1 MDFETIRKLVETRLS
16 NWTDAPVA
24 YDNVA
29 PGPSVQTA
37 IDNKSPWI
45 RLTINHGDSFTSAIG
60 SEPCVRRTGL
70 IQCQLFTDERV
81 GTSTASTLADS
92 LAGHLQYWYE
102 GGLSTQAASLDRV
115 GPSDGWYNYVVTV
128 PFRGE

>member
-1 MDFETIRKLVETRLS
+1 MDFETIRQLVETRLN

-24 YDNVA
+24 FDNVA

-37 IDNKSPWI
+37 IDNKTPWV
-45 RLTINHGDSFTSAIG
+45 RLTINHGDSLTSAIG

-81 GTSTASTLADS
+81 GTATATTLADS
-92 LAGHLQYWYE
+92 LAGHLQYWQDS
-102 GGLSTQAASLDRV
+102 GLSTQAASLQRV